1 MYAQYDLET
10 KGLVGYHN
18 PKMDSEGVEIPLE
31 VIPDNLIHVPSI
43 YEDEVR
49 QYSRVISVDD
59 SDPENKSIVLPADI
73 IATASQFD
81 LIKSRTAEGEE
92 IVSYLS
98 GYLNDKAKYYGFD
111 NYHAAII
118 YLNSSNLL
126 FQEQAQSFLDCADAI
141 WTYFEDNRD
150 SFAATGLPTLETIK
164 ADHPKFETFKTW

>member
-1 MYAQYDLET
+1 MYAQYNVET
-10 KGLVGYHN
+10 KALQGYH
-18 PKMDSEGVEIPLE
+18 DTRLDDEGIEIIYDP
-31 VIPDNLIHVPSI
+31 VPDNLIHVPSI

-49 QYSRVISVDD
+49 QYSRVLSVDD
-59 SDPENKSIVLPADI
+59 SDPENKSIVLPANI
-73 IATASQFD
+73 IEAAALFD
-81 LIKSRTAEGEE
+81 LIESRTAEGEE

-126 FQEQAQSFLDCADAI
+126 FQKQAQSFLDCADAI

-150 SFAATGLPTLETIK
+150 NFAATGLPTLETIK
-164 ADHPKFETFKTW
+164 VAHPKFETFKTW